1 MVTSVASDVHVW
13 EQSCI
18 LPTIRCFGI
27 YMTHIWNKRHNVQF
41 LYARSHIKVSMSK
54 KPKEPKQLAN
64 IGYGRPRFEG
74 EEIKLDEILSKKY
87 NWGGNKR

>member
-1 MVTSVASDVHVW
+1 
-13 EQSCI
+13 
-18 LPTIRCFGI
+18 
-27 YMTHIWNKRHNVQF
+27 
-41 LYARSHIKVSMSK
+41 MSK

-64 IGYGRPRFEG
+64 ICYGRPRFEG